1 MKDCKS
7 YSVAPPLA
15 DIAFRNFWNL
25 DMALDVNTRI
35 ETIELL
41 SREADCLKHKLE
53 EERKKLNDVTCM
65 CLAIKIILSTLSIYS
80 IYY

>member
-7 YSVAPPLA
+7 YSIAPPLA
-15 DIAFRNFWNL
+15 DIALRNFWNF
-25 DMALDVNTRI
+25 DMALDVNTRV

-65 CLAIKIILSTLSIYS
+65 YLALKIVLFTVSIYS
-80 IYY
+80 IDY

>member
-15 DIAFRNFWNL
+15 DIALRNIWNL
-25 DMALDVNTRI
+25 DMALDVNTRT
-35 ETIELL
+35 ETVELL

-53 EERKKLNDVTCM
+53 EERKKLNDVTCTY
-65 CLAIKIILSTLSIYS
+65 LLLKLYYLFAISNSY
-80 IYY
+80 